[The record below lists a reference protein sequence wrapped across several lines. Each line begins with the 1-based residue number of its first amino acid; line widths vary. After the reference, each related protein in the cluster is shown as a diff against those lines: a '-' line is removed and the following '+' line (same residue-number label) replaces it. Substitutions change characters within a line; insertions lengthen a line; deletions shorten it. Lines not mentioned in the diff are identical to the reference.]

1 MDMTRTRPW
10 SRAWSRVWALSSSV
24 LALLVVSALT
34 TGAAYAQPASTAAPA
49 DGAAWKVDRAERPLA
64 TGSSVQETVWST
76 GRPPGGPFDRIAV
89 HRYRAKAQSPIA
101 TLLYLP
107 GTNMNGIAALTDDA
121 HNLWVYLANRGVEV
135 FAVDYRTRFIPP
147 DTPPAGLAS
156 LRAWGVDAFTAD
168 IAAAAALARK
178 ESGRDRLFV
187 AGFSR
192 GVFLAYAYA
201 GTEFDKVAGLIVLDG
216 PFKNHAPK
224 GQFDAAAATAA
235 LAKLESAGTWGTD
248 VSGSLGWD
256 NRQKLMHAVAAN
268 PDAPASDAKF
278 KTIGDQLANVLQF
291 AWRPGGL
298 ANPQGGMSRPRVL
311 AALLGGY
318 DRYYPAVQDVDGRSI
333 ADQDDDPKTP
343 VDDKWGELKLPI
355 LLFASTGMGGDFLLN
370 AIYSADKSGS
380 TDVTLNVLERYGHL
394 DVLVGE
400 HAQKDVFAPTLE
412 WISSRVK

>member
-1 MDMTRTRPW
+1 MDMPRLRRYW
-10 SRAWSRVWALSSSV
+10 SSSV
-24 LALLVVSALT
+24 SVSVLLVVSALA
-34 TGAAYAQPASTAAPA
+34 GGPAYAQTAPA
-49 DGAAWKVDRAERPLA
+49 DGAGWKVDQAERPLV
-64 TGSSVQETVWST
+64 TSSNVQETVWST
-76 GRPPGGPFDRIAV
+76 GRPPGGPFDKIGV
-89 HRYRAKAQSPIA
+89 HRYRTKTAPIA

-107 GTNMNGIAALTDDA
+107 GTNMNGIARLTDDA

-135 FAVDYRTRFIPP
+135 FAIDYRTRFIPA
-147 DTPPAGLAS
+147 DTPPTGLTS

-178 ESGRDRLFV
+178 ESGREKLFV

-224 GQFDAAAATAA
+224 GQFDAAFG

-248 VSGSLGWD
+248 VSGSLGWA
-256 NRQKLMHAVAAN
+256 NRQKLMDTVAAN

-311 AALLGGY
+311 ASLLGGY

-333 ADQDDDPKTP
+333 ADYDDDPKTP

-400 HAQKDVFAPTLE
+400 HAQKDVFEPTSE
-412 WISSRVK
+412 WIKARTK

>member
-1 MDMTRTRPW
+1 MDMTRSHGP
-10 SRAWSRVWALSSSV
+10 SRSFSAAV
-24 LALLVVSALT
+24 LLLASALAA
-34 TGAAYAQPASTAAPA
+34 GAANAQSASPE
-49 DGAAWKVDRAERPLA
+49 GAAWKVDQAERSLVS
-64 TGSSVQETVWST
+64 GSNVQETVWST

-89 HRYRAKAQSPIA
+89 HRYRAKAASNSNSSSSGGSGAAAPVA

-107 GTNMNGIAALTDDA
+107 GTNMNGIAALTDEA
-121 HNLWVYLANRGVEV
+121 HNLWVFLANRGVEV
-135 FAVDYRTRFIPP
+135 FAIDYRTRFIPP
-147 DTPPAGLAS
+147 DTPPTGLAS
-156 LRAWGVDAFTAD
+156 LRTWGVDTFTAD
-168 IAAAAALARK
+168 IVAAAALARK
-178 ESGRDRLFV
+178 ESGREKLFV

-224 GQFDAAAATAA
+224 GQFDAAAG
-235 LAKLESAGTWGTD
+235 LAKLESGGAWGTD

-256 NRQKLMHAVAAN
+256 NRQKLMTAVAAN
-268 PDAPASDAKF
+268 PDAAASDAKF
-278 KTIGDQLANVLQF
+278 KTIGDQLAHVLQF

-298 ANPQGGMSRPRVL
+298 SNPQGGMSRPRVL
-311 AALLGGY
+311 ASLLGGY

-333 ADQDDDPKTP
+333 ADRDDDPKTP

-400 HAQKDVFAPTLE
+400 HAQKDVFQPTFE
-412 WISSRVK
+412 WIKTRAQ

>member
-1 MDMTRTRPW
+1 M
-10 SRAWSRVWALSSSV
+10 
-24 LALLVVSALT
+24 LLLVSALAA
-34 TGAAYAQPASTAAPA
+34 GGAYAQPAPTATAPAAAAPA
-49 DGAAWKVDRAERPLA
+49 NVASWKVDQAERPLVA
-64 TGSSVQETVWST
+64 GSSVQETVWST
-76 GRPPGGPFDRIAV
+76 GRPPGGPFDKIGV
-89 HRYRAKAQSPIA
+89 HRYRAKAASGAAGSAAPVA

-107 GTNMNGIAALTDDA
+107 GTNMNGISALTDEA
-121 HNLWVYLANRGVEV
+121 HNLWVFLANRGVEV
-135 FAVDYRTRFIPP
+135 FAIDYRTRFIPP
-147 DTPPAGLAS
+147 ETPPAGLAS
-156 LRAWGVDAFTAD
+156 LRAWGVDAFTGD

-178 ESGRDRLFV
+178 ESGREKLFV

-201 GTEFDKVAGLIVLDG
+201 GVEFDKVAGLIVLDG

-224 GQFDAAAATAA
+224 GQFDAAAG
-235 LAKLESAGTWGTD
+235 LAKLESGGVWGTD

-256 NRQKLMHAVAAN
+256 NRQKLMKTVAAN
-268 PDAPASDAKF
+268 PDAAASDAKF

-298 ANPQGGMSRPRVL
+298 ANPQGGMSRPRVIATL
-311 AALLGGY
+311 MGGY
-318 DRYYPAVQDVDGRSI
+318 DRYYPTVQDVDGRSI
-333 ADQDDDPKTP
+333 ADHDDDPKTP

-370 AIYSADKSGS
+370 ALYSADRSGS

-400 HAQKDVFAPTLE
+400 QAQKDVFEPTIG
-412 WISSRVK
+412 WIKARAK

>member
-1 MDMTRTRPW
+1 MDMTR
-10 SRAWSRVWALSSSV
+10 SYGQSLSFPAAV
-24 LALLVVSALT
+24 LLLASALA
-34 TGAAYAQPASTAAPA
+34 TGAYAQSASPE
-49 DGAAWKVDRAERPLA
+49 GAAWKVDQAERPLVA
-64 TGSSVQETVWST
+64 GSNVQETVWWS
-76 GRPPGGPFDRIAV
+76 GRPPGGPFDKIAV
-89 HRYRAKAQSPIA
+89 HRYRAKAASNSSSGTAAPVA

-107 GTNMNGIAALTDDA
+107 GTNMNGIAALTDEA
-121 HNLWVYLANRGVEV
+121 HNLWVFLANRGVEV
-135 FAVDYRTRFIPP
+135 FAIDYRTRFIPP
-147 DTPPAGLAS
+147 DTPPTGLAS
-156 LRAWGVDAFTAD
+156 LRTWGVDTFTAD
-168 IAAAAALARK
+168 IVAAAALARK
-178 ESGRDRLFV
+178 ESGREKLFV

-224 GQFDAAAATAA
+224 GQFDAAAG
-235 LAKLESAGTWGTD
+235 LAKLESGGAWGTD

-256 NRQKLMHAVAAN
+256 NRQKLMTAVAAN
-268 PDAPASDAKF
+268 PDAAASDAKF
-278 KTIGDQLANVLQF
+278 KTIGDQLAHVLQF
-291 AWRPGGL
+291 AWRNGGL

-311 AALLGGY
+311 ASLLGGY

-333 ADQDDDPKTP
+333 ADRDDDPKTP

-355 LLFASTGMGGDFLLN
+355 LLFATTGMGGDFLLN

-400 HAQKDVFAPTLE
+400 HAQKDVFEPTFE
-412 WISSRVK
+412 WIKAKSR

>member
-1 MDMTRTRPW
+1 MFSMDMTRSNGRSP
-10 SRAWSRVWALSSSV
+10 SLFASVAVLVSV
-24 LALLVVSALT
+24 LA
-34 TGAAYAQPASTAAPA
+34 TGAASASAQPALA
-49 DGAAWKVDRAERPLA
+49 DGASWKVDQAERPLA
-64 TGSSVQETVWST
+64 AGSSVQETVWST
-76 GRPPGGPFDRIAV
+76 GRPPGGPFDKIAV
-89 HRYRAKAQSPIA
+89 HRYRARPASGAAAPVA

-107 GTNMNGIAALTDDA
+107 GTNMNGIAALTGES
-121 HNLWVYLANRGVEV
+121 HNLWVFLANRGVEV
-135 FAVDYRTRFIPP
+135 FAIDYRTRFIPP
-147 DTPPAGLAS
+147 DTPATGLAS

-178 ESGRDRLFV
+178 ESGRERLFV

-201 GTEFDKVAGLIVLDG
+201 GTEFDKVAGLVVLDG

-224 GQFDAAAATAA
+224 GQYDAAAG
-235 LAKLESAGTWGTD
+235 LAKLEGGGVWGTD

-256 NRQKLMHAVAAN
+256 NRQKLMKAVAAN
-268 PDAPASDAKF
+268 PDAAASDAKF

-298 ANPQGGMSRPRVL
+298 ANPQGGMSRPQIL
-311 AALLGGY
+311 ASLLGGY
-318 DRYYPAVQDVDGRSI
+318 DRYYPAVQDIDGRSI
-333 ADQDDDPKTP
+333 ADHDDDPKTP

-400 HAQKDVFAPTLE
+400 HAQKDVFQPAIE
-412 WISSRVK
+412 WIKARAR

>member
-1 MDMTRTRPW
+1 MDMTRIRRRLP
-10 SRAWSRVWALSSSV
+10 SICGSV
-24 LALLVVSALT
+24 LLLVSALST
-34 TGAAYAQPASTAAPA
+34 AAANAQPAPAGAAATGAAE
-49 DGAAWKVDRAERPLA
+49 GAAWKVDQAERPLA
-64 TGSSVQETVWST
+64 AGSNVQETVWTT
-76 GRPPGGPFDRIAV
+76 GRAPGGPFDKIGV
-89 HRYRAKAQSPIA
+89 HRYRVKAAAPVA

-107 GTNMNGIAALTDDA
+107 GTNMNGIAALTDEA

-135 FAVDYRTRFIPP
+135 FAIDYRTRFIPP
-147 DTPPAGLAS
+147 DTPPTGLAS

-178 ESGRDRLFV
+178 ESGRDKLFV

-224 GQFDAAAATAA
+224 GQFDAAAG

-256 NRQKLMHAVAAN
+256 NRQKLMNAVAAN

-333 ADQDDDPKTP
+333 ADRDDDPKTP

-400 HAQKDVFAPTLE
+400 HAQKDVFAPTIE
-412 WISSRVK
+412 WLKARAAGAR

>member
-1 MDMTRTRPW
+1 MDMTRLRH
-10 SRAWSRVWALSSSV
+10 SSSLSACVLV
-24 LALLVVSALT
+24 LASLLT
-34 TGAAYAQPASTAAPA
+34 TGASAQTAPP
-49 DGAAWKVDRAERPLA
+49 DGAAWKVDQAERPLA
-64 TGSSVQETVWST
+64 AGSSVQETVWST
-76 GRPPGGPFDRIAV
+76 GRPPGGPFDKIAV
-89 HRYRAKAQSPIA
+89 HRYRAKGAPIA

-107 GTNMNGIAALTDDA
+107 GTNMNGIARLTDEA
-121 HNLWVYLANRGVEV
+121 HNLWMYLANRGVEV
-135 FAVDYRTRFIPP
+135 FAIDYRTRFIPP

-178 ESGRDRLFV
+178 ESGREKLFV

-201 GTEFDKVAGLIVLDG
+201 GTEFEKVAGLIVLDG

-224 GQFDAAAATAA
+224 GQFDAAAG

-256 NRQKLMHAVAAN
+256 NRQKLMDTVAAN

-298 ANPQGGMSRPRVL
+298 ANPQGGMSRPPVL
-311 AALLGGY
+311 ATLLGGY
-318 DRYYPAVQDVDGRSI
+318 DRYYPAVQDLDGRSI
-333 ADQDDDPKTP
+333 ADYDDDPKTP

-370 AIYSADKSGS
+370 ALYSADKSGS

-400 HAQKDVFAPTLE
+400 HAQKDVYQPTIE
-412 WISSRVK
+412 WIKAKAK

>member
-1 MDMTRTRPW
+1 MDMTLLCRRST
-10 SRAWSRVWALSSSV
+10 SLSACV
-24 LALLVVSALT
+24 LLLNAFAA
-34 TGAAYAQPASTAAPA
+34 GAAHAQPAPAPA
-49 DGAAWKVDRAERPLA
+49 AATASAEAAAWKIDRAERPLA
-64 TGSSVQETVWST
+64 AGSNVQETVWTT
-76 GRPPGGPFDRIAV
+76 GRPPGGPFDKIGV
-89 HRYRAKAQSPIA
+89 HRYRAKAGAAAAAPVA

-107 GTNMNGIAALTDDA
+107 GTNMNGIAALTDES

-135 FAVDYRTRFIPP
+135 FAIDYRTRFIPP
-147 DTPPAGLAS
+147 DTPPTGLAS

-178 ESGRDRLFV
+178 ESGREKLFV

-201 GTEFDKVAGLIVLDG
+201 GTELDKVAGLIVLDG

-224 GQFDAAAATAA
+224 GQFDAAAG
-235 LAKLESAGTWGTD
+235 LAKLESGGTWGTD
-248 VSGSLGWD
+248 VSGSLGWA
-256 NRQKLMHAVAAN
+256 NRQKLMDAVAAN
-268 PDAPASDAKF
+268 PDAAATDAKF

-298 ANPQGGMSRPRVL
+298 ANPQGGMSRPREL
-311 AALLGGY
+311 ATLLGGY

-333 ADQDDDPKTP
+333 ADYDDDPKTP

-400 HAQKDVFAPTLE
+400 HAHKDVFEPTIAWLKA
-412 WISSRVK
+412 RAK

>member
-1 MDMTRTRPW
+1 MDMTRFRRHR
-10 SRAWSRVWALSSSV
+10 SLSVSVSVSALLLGSV
-24 LALLVVSALT
+24 LA
-34 TGAAYAQPASTAAPA
+34 TGAAYAQPAPAAAPA
-49 DGAAWKVDRAERPLA
+49 DGAAWKVDQAERPLV
-64 TGSSVQETVWST
+64 TGSNVQETVWST
-76 GRPPGGPFDRIAV
+76 GRPPGGPFDKIAV
-89 HRYRAKAQSPIA
+89 HRYRTRAAGATNGAAAPVA

-107 GTNMNGIAALTDDA
+107 GTNMNGIARLTDEA

-135 FAVDYRTRFIPP
+135 FAIDYRTRFIPP
-147 DTPPAGLAS
+147 DTPPTGLVS

-168 IAAAAALARK
+168 AAAAAALARK
-178 ESGRDRLFV
+178 ESGREKLFV

-224 GQFDAAAATAA
+224 GQFDAAAG
-235 LAKLESAGTWGTD
+235 LAKLESAGTWGND

-256 NRQKLMHAVAAN
+256 NRQKLMDAVAAN

-298 ANPQGGMSRPRVL
+298 ANPQGGMSVPRNL
-311 AALLGGY
+311 ATLLGGY

-333 ADQDDDPKTP
+333 ADYDDDPKTP

-370 AIYSADKSGS
+370 ALYSADKSGS

-394 DVLVGE
+394 DILVGE
-400 HAQKDVFAPTLE
+400 HAQKDVYQPTIE
-412 WISSRVK
+412 WIKVKAK